1 MTTPHTHTYA
11 VEAYNLSHASENK
24 IHDDSVARKLG
35 FTGGLVPGVE
45 VFAYAT
51 HPALEHFGRA
61 FLERGTMDCRFF
73 KPVYDGHRADVTA
86 TEVSGAL

>member
-1 MTTPHTHTYA
+1 MSAAKQLTYS

-35 FTGGLVPGVE
+35 FQGGLVPGVE

-51 HPALEHFGRA
+51 HPALEHYGPASSTTGRP
-61 FLERGTMDCRFF
+61 RQ
-73 KPVYDGHRADVTA
+73 
-86 TEVSGAL
+86 S